1 MAGIAFGAIDL
12 HSVWLLWHFVTS
24 ALLLRGRRCTYGIE
38 RSPVM
43 PRQVWHLV
51 PSAFILCGRRGTWCT
66 GLVLVAR
73 LVARDAATGV
83 AFGAIDLHSVWQP
96 WHVTLAVLLC
106 GGRPTYGTGLALLVR
121 LLARHTA
128 ALCGRCGIC
137 SVPQELLQTCSNF
150 SGCQLQVFSPRH
162 CGGLLFFCCA
172 LPSASPS
179 LLLLVPAPFTHNFV
193 TDTQLFHAQL
203 SHARNF
209 VTHNSV
215 THITHTFA
223 PHTFLFRQVLL
234 QANSTTPPGA
244 HFECSYSDVLTLY
257 VGIPLSRPLLVQ
269 GFKASTPTI
278 RSTDSAP
285 SPGRRGGR

>member
-1 MAGIAFGAIDL
+1 M
-12 HSVWLLWHFVTS
+12 WLVWHFVTS
-24 ALLLRGRRCTYGIE
+24 ALLLCGRRCTYGIE

-83 AFGAIDLHSVWQP
+83 AFGAIDLHSVWQA
-96 WHVTLAVLLC
+96 WHFVTPAVLLC

-137 SVPQELLQTCSNF
+137 SVPQELLQTYSNF
-150 SGCQLQVFSPRH
+150 SGCQLQVFSLRH

-179 LLLLVPAPFTHNFV
+179 LLLSFSSSPR
-193 TDTQLFHAQL
+193 L
-203 SHARNF
+203 SHTTLSQTRNSF
-209 VTHNSV
+209 TPNSLTHATS
-215 THITHTFA
+215 
-223 PHTFLFRQVLL
+223 
-234 QANSTTPPGA
+234 
-244 HFECSYSDVLTLY
+244 
-257 VGIPLSRPLLVQ
+257 
-269 GFKASTPTI
+269 
-278 RSTDSAP
+278 
-285 SPGRRGGR
+285 